1 MSKLSVRMH
10 HSVYKIQSKMTKSVK
25 NLWNILFGKSQDP
38 IKLLP
43 KSVMENVLSYFRGND
58 LLKLSLINKKWYDF
72 IASSPSCMSK
82 IRIHITEYFLSEK
95 RPFLS
100 KDLMGILKTGRKYQ
114 HLSIACI
121 EGYNSRTQQFS
132 SVHKL
137 LMASF
142 KWKSVSLV
150 KHYFNDEMDL
160 VDFLGLVEPSVE
172 RLELRDVKIQE
183 FVGACDPNFKFF
195 KLKTLLLAN
204 VCNFIHREFFKN
216 VTKLENYAVSTEDFL
231 PPFVDHSEEVRE
243 RVHCIKKILLNNP
256 SMLSL
261 ELFIDQADFDHMFI
275 DRGFV
280 DSTKF
285 NLRALMFG
293 NFKKAHNNFQ
303 IGNFARF
310 LRLHAH
316 SIEHIFFSCCLGNT
330 ILEVVINGMSNL
342 KSLSIEQDRSNRM
355 ENALVNDLK
364 LTPNQTIETLDIWTP
379 SNQLVAAIL
388 KSLPNLKHLET
399 GTINQNVLEV
409 LAQHNQKIRSI
420 RVDFF
425 VPTTPIKLSI
435 LEHLRQLV
443 IAVNCNYIF
452 TNLVKANNEHTRFE
466 LIFLRSARHLKRKWD
481 VNCTSF

>member
-1 MSKLSVRMH
+1 ML
-10 HSVYKIQSKMTKSVK
+10 HSVYEIQSKMTNSVK
-25 NLWNILFGKSQDP
+25 NLWNVLFGKSQDP
-38 IKLLP
+38 MKLLP
-43 KSVMENVLSYFRGND
+43 KSVLENVLSYFKGND
-58 LLKLSLINKKWYDF
+58 LLKLSLINKKWYDV
-72 IASSPSCMSK
+72 IASSPSCMNK

-100 KDLMGILKTGRKYQ
+100 KDLMEILNTGRKYK
-114 HLSIACI
+114 HLTIACI
-121 EGYNSRTQQFS
+121 EGYNSGTQQFS

-150 KHYFNDEMDL
+150 KHFFKDEMDL
-160 VDFLGLVEPSVE
+160 VDFFGLVEPSVE

-183 FVGACDPNFKFF
+183 FVGACKPNFKFF
-195 KLKTLLLAN
+195 KLKTLLIVN
-204 VCNFIHREFFKN
+204 VCNFVHREFFKN
-216 VTKLENYAVSTEDFL
+216 VTKLEHYAVSTEDFM
-231 PPFVDHSEEVRE
+231 PAFIDHSEEVRE
-243 RVHCIKKILLNNP
+243 RVYCIKKILLSNP

-261 ELFIDQADFDHMFI
+261 ELFIDQADFEHMFI

-280 DSTKF
+280 HQTKF
-285 NLRALMFG
+285 NLRAFMFG
-293 NFKKAHNNFQ
+293 NFKRTHNNNFQ

-330 ILEVVINGMSNL
+330 ILEVVINEMSNL
-342 KSLSIEQDRSNRM
+342 KSLSIEQDRSDRM
-355 ENALVNDLK
+355 ENAMVDGLK
-364 LTPNQTIETLDIWTP
+364 LSSNQTIETLDIWTP

-388 KSLPNLKHLET
+388 TNLPNLKHLET

-425 VPTTPIKLSI
+425 IPTTPLKFSV

-443 IAVNCNYIF
+443 IAVNCNYNF
-452 TNLVKANNEHTRFE
+452 TDLVKANNEHTRFE
-466 LIFLRSARHLKRKWD
+466 LIFMRSARHLKRKWD
-481 VNCTSF
+481 VNCASF